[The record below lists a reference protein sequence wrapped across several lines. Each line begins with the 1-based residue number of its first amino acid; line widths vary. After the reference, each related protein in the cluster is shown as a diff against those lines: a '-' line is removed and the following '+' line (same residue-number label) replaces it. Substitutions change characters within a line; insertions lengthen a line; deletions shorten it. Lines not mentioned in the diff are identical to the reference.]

1 VGLSAIAD
9 QLGLDKATVTRLL
22 QTLVAT
28 DYATRDESTRRYRM
42 TSKLLRLSRGGAH
55 QLNLPRLARPHLER
69 LRNSLGETVHLGV
82 MEGVAVIYLDK
93 LESTNSIQLVSAIGQ
108 AMPLHSTSLGKAIL
122 AAMSEPERE
131 AKLAQMDFA
140 PRTERTIRD
149 RAEFR
154 KELQR
159 IQTVGFATDDR
170 ENEPLGA
177 CVAAV
182 ILGRNRSPVG
192 AISVAGPDFRIR
204 PRFEEI
210 GSQVRDAAA
219 AVSRDLGVVMA
230 EEGE

>member
-1 VGLSAIAD
+1 
-9 QLGLDKATVTRLL
+9 
-22 QTLVAT
+22 
-28 DYATRDESTRRYRM
+28 
-42 TSKLLRLSRGGAH
+42 
-55 QLNLPRLARPHLER
+55 
-69 LRNSLGETVHLGV
+69 

-108 AMPLHSTSLGKAIL
+108 AMPLHSTALGKAIL

-131 AKLAQMDFA
+131 AKLPQMDFA

-149 RAEFR
+149 TARFR
-154 KELQR
+154 DELLR
-159 IQTVGFATDDR
+159 IQKVGYATDDR

-182 ILGRNRSPVG
+182 IVGRNNSPAG

-204 PRFEEI
+204 PRFAEI
-210 GSQVRDAAA
+210 GAQVRAAAA
-219 AVSRDLGVVMA
+219 AVSRDLGVVLA